1 MKHLFAHNSD
11 NYVKKGDKVKA
22 YGEYIGA
29 IGNADN
35 QYFSHLHYSVSE
47 GLTEAQLKAYVNGW
61 SFDKVNKHYK
71 EPDVDRDKMFEKPI
85 DNGQAGYDWL
95 QHMGKGFHPGR
106 DYNGFGGG
114 NTDMGYKFKSPVDGE
129 VIFAGDWGS
138 GWGKVIII
146 EEKQM
151 PVDKT
156 YYIKSELRNELKEIW
171 SKFDHESKSSQ
182 EKMAGKLEDYIDEL
196 SHALNTCGT
205 VLEDSSKN
213 NAELITENK
222 TLFEQNRTLITAQD
236 KLNDAHDLEFKN
248 LRKKLSTECNTI
260 IETKLKLITTQKE
273 IIATTVNIGSDLG
286 KITELFFSKLFEIIV
301 KKLNINM
308 KK

>member
-71 EPDVDRDKMFEKPI
+71 EPDVDRDKMFDKPI

-156 YYIKSELRNELKEIW
+156 YYIKSELRNELKKIW

-182 EKMAGKLEDYIDEL
+182 EKMAGKLEEYIDEL
-196 SHALNTCGT
+196 S
-205 VLEDSSKN
+205 K
-213 NAELITENK
+213 
-222 TLFEQNRTLITAQD
+222 
-236 KLNDAHDLEFKN
+236 AHDLELKRTKESLTANYKEQLRLKN
-248 LRKKLSTECNTI
+248 DELEECIENAQCIPVTEYSWAR
-260 IETKLKLITTQKE
+260 LLE
-273 IIATTVNIGSDLG
+273 IAI
-286 KITELFFSKLFEIIV
+286 